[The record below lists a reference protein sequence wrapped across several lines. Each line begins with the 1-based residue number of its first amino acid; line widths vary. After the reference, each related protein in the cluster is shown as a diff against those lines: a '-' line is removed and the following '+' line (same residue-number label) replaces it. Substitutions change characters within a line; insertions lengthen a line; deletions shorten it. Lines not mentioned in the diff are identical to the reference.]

1 MLNAGYGWLGF
12 LFVWMQRKRDSG
24 RTFSQV
30 KVETSF
36 CLFLPFVFFFFFFLS
51 SRDWLLLSFGHL
63 DMRSITY
70 VVAVVVL
77 LAIEI

>member
-36 CLFLPFVFFFFFFLS
+36 CLFLPFVFFFFFLS